1 MLLPHI
7 LKVSLRSNDEK
18 CVTWKGSLGLN
29 RNSTMSH
36 TTTFNT
42 KLLSTFLLS
51 AASMVLLWHS
61 HGPLSSIYVHVG
73 CVENC
78 ILPMCVS
85 DASKQC
91 RAIIMSKLGSPGW
104 RRSWCWLSLSWVY
117 HHFKHT
123 FQLWAV
129 SMQIASVTLMIS
141 NFLKIFRIMPNF
153 MMSAQSRPVGHLF
166 LLEWQLGPPK
176 DWIQSKKQFIN
187 LEFVN
192 RIIFDNYIQ

>member
-1 MLLPHI
+1 MMKRVWL
-7 LKVSLRSNDEK
+7 EK
-18 CVTWKGSLGLN
+18 GVGDWIETA
-29 RNSTMSH
+29 MSH
-36 TTTFNT
+36 TTA
-42 KLLSTFLLS
+42 KLLSTFLS
-51 AASMVLLWHS
+51 AVLAMVLLWHS

-153 MMSAQSRPVGHLF
+153 MMSAQSRPVGQPFFAGVTIRTTQRLNWAQKTVHQRDITRIREQNHL
-166 LLEWQLGPPK
+166 W
-176 DWIQSKKQFIN
+176 
-187 LEFVN
+187 
-192 RIIFDNYIQ
+192 